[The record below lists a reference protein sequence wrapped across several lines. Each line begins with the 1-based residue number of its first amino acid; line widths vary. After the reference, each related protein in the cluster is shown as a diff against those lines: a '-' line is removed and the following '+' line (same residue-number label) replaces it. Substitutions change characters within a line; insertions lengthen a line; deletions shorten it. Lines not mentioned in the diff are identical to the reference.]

1 MSQATRMKTI
11 LTSASLLA
19 AVATCTTTN
28 PGVEGTQSLR
38 ITLVTPAD
46 PGDLD
51 HPLPDGERT
60 ITVSIEALDEQGEVD
75 TSFDRDVDVYAQFL
89 GGLTPQLGKPPLATV
104 PLVAGESGEVIV
116 ELPVTFGP
124 TYLWFEDGD
133 EGPAQDGAST
143 WATGT
148 SPTLYYRAPFIEDA
162 QRPPDETALSALD
175 TSPLQDKQLSVIG
188 SRHGLNGRLVISSIY
203 AQGYTLDDVAC
214 QDADG
219 TPPCVA
225 GDYDHLLIFS
235 FSRPR
240 DDKGNTLEV
249 GQAITGF
256 AGSVQEF
263 NGLTEIG
270 FPQTFVEGAPDVD
283 AARISPPVL
292 VDPSW
297 FVDTINF
304 ERNEAGLLEI
314 ADATVCPLDDAYTDF
329 KQWKLD
335 LGSGCDDNSISVI
348 TSGTVTDFDPAAHVG
363 DVLPSVVGTL
373 RPVNIG
379 TFNVWILFPRD
390 GADLTLS

>member
-1 MSQATRMKTI
+1 MMHNLRATLL
-11 LTSASLLA
+11 LTGTLAS
-19 AVATCTTTN
+19 AVACTTTN

-38 ITLVTPAD
+38 ITLVSPAD
-46 PGDLD
+46 PGDIGN
-51 HPLPDGERT
+51 PLPDGERT
-60 ITVSIEALDEQGEVD
+60 ITVKVEALDEQGEVD
-75 TSFDRDVDVYAQFL
+75 TTFDRTVDVYSQFL
-89 GGLTPQLGKPPLATV
+89 GGLTPQLGKPPLTTV
-104 PLVAGESGEVIV
+104 PLVAGESGEVMI
-116 ELPVTFGP
+116 ELPETFGP

-133 EGPAQDGAST
+133 AGPAQDGAST

-148 SPTLYYRAPFIEDA
+148 SPTLWYRAPFIEDA
-162 QRPPDETALSALD
+162 QRPPDEAALSALD
-175 TSPLQDKQLSVIG
+175 SSPLQDKQLSVTG
-188 SRHGLNGRLVISSIY
+188 SRHGANGRLVISSIY

-214 QDADG
+214 QDPQG

-240 DDKGNTLEV
+240 DDNGNTLSV
-249 GQAITGF
+249 GQTITGF

-283 AARISPPVL
+283 VDRISPPVQ
-292 VDPSW
+292 VDASW
-297 FVDTINF
+297 FVEPINF

-314 ADATVCPLDDAYTDF
+314 VDATVCPLDDAFTDF

-335 LGSGCDDNSISVI
+335 LGAGCDDNSISVI
-348 TSGTVTDFDPAAHVG
+348 TAGTVTDFDPAAHVG